1 MKKVYKAPLTKV
13 VKIKAEQ
20 MLTGSTFSVKP
31 TAIDQ
36 DEPGLVK
43 AGKDYDDYDDE
54 FDDLW

>member
-1 MKKVYKAPLTKV
+1 MKKIYVAPLTKV

-20 MLTGSTFSVKP
+20 MLTGSTFNVKS
-31 TAIDQ
+31 TAINQ

-43 AGKDYDDYDDE
+43 AGKGDDDYDE

>member
-13 VKIKAEQ
+13 VKIKAEK
-20 MLTGSTFSVKP
+20 MLTGSTFNVKS

-43 AGKDYDDYDDE
+43 AGKDYDDEDA